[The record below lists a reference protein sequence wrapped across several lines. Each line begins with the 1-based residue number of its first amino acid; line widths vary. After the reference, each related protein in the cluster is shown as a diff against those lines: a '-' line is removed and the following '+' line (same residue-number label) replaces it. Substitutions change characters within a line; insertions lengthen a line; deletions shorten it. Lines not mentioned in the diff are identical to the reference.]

1 MILLCTA
8 SDDYIEKYKPCISSQ
23 MIYCR
28 KHGYTYKLIQGSQE
42 SRNWKRAKIDELEN
56 LLNTTEEDVCLIDGD
71 CLIKDRTP
79 AIDFLN
85 KKKSIFYVN
94 GKSGRLNS
102 GFVYFKNNQH
112 SKDFI
117 KELKEKLKLSIPRGK
132 GYFVTTEGEN
142 GHIIWLQDE
151 WTQAGRNV
159 FQQISFEWNCA
170 SPVFKERAY
179 ILHFTGP
186 LKKEIYKYNDR
197 IRSSS
202 KSKKQ
207 RR

>member
-23 MIYCR
+23 IIWCR
-28 KHGYTYKLIQGSQE
+28 KHGYTHHLIKGAQE
-42 SRNWKRAKIDELEN
+42 SRNWKRAKIDELEI
-56 LLNTTEEDVCLIDGD
+56 LLNTTDQDICLIDGD
-71 CLIKDRTP
+71 CYIKELCP
-79 AIDFLN
+79 PIDFLN

-102 GFVYFKNNQH
+102 GFVYFKNNDH
-112 SKDFI
+112 SRNFI
-117 KELKEKLKLSIPRGK
+117 KELKEKLKFSIPRGK

-151 WTQAGRNV
+151 WLQSGKNV

-170 SPVFKERAY
+170 SPKLKERAY
-179 ILHFTGP
+179 ILHFTGS
-186 LKKEIYKYNDR
+186 LKKEIHKYNDNL
-197 IRSSS
+197 RSTS

>member
-8 SDDYIEKYKPCISSQ
+8 SDDYIEKFKPCISSQ
-23 MIYCR
+23 AIWCKKY
-28 KHGYTYKLIQGSQE
+28 GYSYNLIRGSQE
-42 SRNWKRAKIDELEN
+42 SRNWKRAKIDELEY
-56 LLNTTEEDVCLIDGD
+56 LLNNTDEDICLIDGD
-71 CLIKDRTP
+71 CYIKDRCP
-79 AIDFLN
+79 PIDFLN

-102 GFVYFKNNQH
+102 GFLYFKNNDH
-112 SKDFI
+112 SRNFI
-117 KELKEKLKLSIPRGK
+117 KELKEKLKLPIPRGQ

-151 WTQAGRNV
+151 WSNNGKNV

-170 SPVFKERAY
+170 SPRLKEKAY
-179 ILHFTGP
+179 ILHFTGS
-186 LKKEIYKYNDR
+186 LKKEIYKYNENLR
-197 IRSSS
+197 GTS